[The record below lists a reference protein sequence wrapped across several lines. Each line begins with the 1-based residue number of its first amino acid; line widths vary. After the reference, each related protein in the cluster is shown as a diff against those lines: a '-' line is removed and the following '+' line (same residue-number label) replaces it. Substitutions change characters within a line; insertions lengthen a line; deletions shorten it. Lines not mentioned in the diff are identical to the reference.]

1 MMRLKTIVLLA
12 VALTCGLVAMMGV
25 QQVLSSN
32 SNDGKNNSVKVLV
45 AKTEILPGQPL
56 DEKNVEFREWPK
68 ETIPENAVVRKEQF
82 QERALKVRAF
92 PGDIITE
99 LKLDKKGVR
108 NASSDVPPGMRVA
121 SVPIDPTMT
130 GTGLVRPGDRVDV
143 LVTYKTQGRDVEIGK
158 QVKTVLEAIEVFA
171 IDGQRDSTLMPTS
184 AAQASKNVSLLLT
197 HEQAKLVKL
206 AGDVGQLHLTLR
218 GTKDDQRLDEKELFD
233 PKIAEKELARHKNQ
247 ERDDAE
253 PPLKVSP
260 ATAIV
265 EPPAIRKWK
274 MEIFYGT
281 ERRVE
286 EVDWPEE
293 KSAASTKATQETETK
308 EPQAWL
314 GQLKRLLGS

>member
-1 MMRLKTIVLLA
+1 LLA

-56 DEKNVEFREWPK
+56 DDKNAEFRDWPK
-68 ETIPENAVVRKEQF
+68 DTIPEHAVVSKEQF

-143 LVTYKTQGRDVEIGK
+143 LVTYKAQGRDVEIGK

-184 AAQASKNVSLLLT
+184 KDQASKNVSLLLT
-197 HEQAKLVKL
+197 HEQAKLLKL

-218 GTKDDQRLDEKELFD
+218 GTKDDQRLDAQELFD
-233 PKIAEKELARHKNQ
+233 PRIAEKEIARQKHGDSEQ
-247 ERDDAE
+247 
-253 PPLKVSP
+253 P
-260 ATAIV
+260 ATASATTATA

-293 KSAASTKATQETETK
+293 ESAASTKASQETETK

-314 GQLKRLLGS
+314 GQLKRLIGS